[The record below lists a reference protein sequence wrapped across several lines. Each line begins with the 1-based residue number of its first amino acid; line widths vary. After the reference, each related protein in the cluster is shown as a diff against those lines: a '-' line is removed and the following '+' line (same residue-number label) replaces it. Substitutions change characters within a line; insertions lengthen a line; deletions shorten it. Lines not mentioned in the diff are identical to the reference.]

1 MVLEHQNEEGYK
13 QKTLEKGKN
22 MLLLNKNWNLLIKP
36 SKITYTDSDDSSRTH
51 MANIVVEPLERGFGL
66 TLGNALRRIL
76 LSSLQGSAITA
87 MKIPGVVHEF
97 SAKSGVKED
106 LVDLILNVKN
116 VAIKMH
122 TSETKIIRLNV
133 KGPCIVTAGM
143 IETTADVEILNPNQ
157 KLCTLSKD
165 AELEVEFYCE
175 TGRGYVAASSAREKN
190 FPIGVITIDALFS
203 PVVKVSY
210 RVEDTR
216 VGQVT
221 DYDKLIMN
229 IETDATITPEMAIAI
244 SARILQDQLELF
256 VTFEEEKEEKVE
268 ILQELEFNP
277 VLLKKVSHL
286 ELSVRSQN
294 CLQNDNIVYIGD
306 LVIKTEAEMLRTQN
320 FGRKSL
326 NEIKEILSKF
336 NLKFGMEIS
345 GWPPENVEELAKKH
359 EDPF

>member
-1 MVLEHQNEEGYK
+1 MVLERQREEGYK
-13 QKTLEKGKN
+13 RKTLEKGKN
-22 MLLLNKNWNLLIKP
+22 MLSLNKNWNLLIKP
-36 SKITYTDSDDSSRTH
+36 SKIAYVDSGDDEGNV
-51 MANIVVEPLERGFGL
+51 ANIVVEPLERGFGL

-76 LSSLQGSAITA
+76 LSSLQGAAITA

-97 SAKSGVKED
+97 SAKSGIKED

-116 VAIKMH
+116 IAIKMH
-122 TSETKIIRLNV
+122 SSETRIIRLNV
-133 KGPCIVTAGM
+133 KGPCVVTAGM
-143 IETTADVEILNPNQ
+143 IETSSDVEILNPDQ

-165 AELEVEFYCE
+165 VELEVEFYCE
-175 TGRGYVAASSAREKN
+175 TGRGYIPASSTREKDL
-190 FPIGVITIDALFS
+190 PIGVIAIDALFS
-203 PVVKVSY
+203 PVRKVSY
-210 RVEDTR
+210 KVEDTR

-221 DYDKLIMN
+221 DYDKLIMT
-229 IETDATITPEMAIAI
+229 IETDGTITPEMAVAL

-256 VTFEEEKEEKVE
+256 VSFEEEEEEKAQISE
-268 ILQELEFNP
+268 ELEFNP

-336 NLKFGMEIS
+336 NFKFGMEIS

-359 EDPF
+359 EDPY